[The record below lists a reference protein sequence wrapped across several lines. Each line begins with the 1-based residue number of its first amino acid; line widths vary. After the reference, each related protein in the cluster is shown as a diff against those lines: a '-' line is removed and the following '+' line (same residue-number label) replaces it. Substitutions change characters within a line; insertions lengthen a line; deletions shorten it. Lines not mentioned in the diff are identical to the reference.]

1 MNKFL
6 LVAITCVLGAT
17 ACSRLREPTDP
28 QLGNLL
34 RSERAA
40 PADANAPLDGLA
52 IECLRAWSGD
62 ADLLRNLPMRSAGED
77 GRKTC
82 RAKLDGWIADAG
94 RNPDNFTFADISA
107 PGVVRRAM
115 ELQAARSAAA
125 MANAGARRPP
135 ATPPDTL
142 PAQAVPAPDPSV
154 DLGVAGA
161 ALQEAETLCQ
171 QANQKAATPGANQRL
186 VRFAAYCTTSMGKL
200 RGRMQQFAKH
210 GNKPALEALGQEASN
225 SAQTAREVLALP
237 AGGQ

>member
-6 LVAITCVLGAT
+6 LVAITCALGAT

-34 RSERAA
+34 RSERAS
-40 PADANAPLDGLA
+40 PADAAAPLDGLA

-62 ADLLRNLPMRSAGED
+62 SDLVKNLPMRSAGED
-77 GRKTC
+77 GRKAC
-82 RAKLDGWIADAG
+82 RTKLDGWIADAG
-94 RNPDNFTFADISA
+94 RNPEKFTFADVSA

-125 MANAGARRPP
+125 MAKLGGQRPP
-135 ATPPDTL
+135 AAPNVL
-142 PAQAVPAPDPSV
+142 PSQAVPAPDLNV
-154 DLGVAGA
+154 DLGTAGT

-171 QANQKAATPGANQRL
+171 QANQKAAEPGANQRL

-210 GNKPALEALGQEASN
+210 GNAGAMEALGEEASN
-225 SAQTAREVLALP
+225 SAKTARDVLALP
-237 AGGQ
+237 PAGQ

>member
-94 RNPDNFTFADISA
+94 RNPDKFTFADISA

-125 MANAGARRPP
+125 IANLPRQP
-135 ATPPDTL
+135 AASPTNTVPQQS
-142 PAQAVPAPDPSV
+142 APAPDPSV
-154 DLGVAGA
+154 DLGAAGA

-171 QANQKAATPGANQRL
+171 QANQKAATPGANSRL
-186 VRFAAYCTTSMGKL
+186 TRFAAYCTTSLGKL
-200 RGRMQQFAKH
+200 RGRMQQFARH
-210 GNKPALEALGQEASN
+210 GSSTTLDALGREASN